1 MMEELQTARRT
12 IRSIAVL
19 VLGWAL
25 VVVGVIGL
33 VLPVIPGGLLIAFG
47 LLMLSTEHLWL
58 RRALANLRARFPFLK
73 RTLSWLRCGRE
84 NCAARVSNQ

>member
-1 MMEELQTARRT
+1 MEELQTAKRT
-12 IRSIAVL
+12 LRSIAVL

-47 LLMLSTEHLWL
+47 LLMLSTQHLWL
-58 RRALANLRARFPFLK
+58 GPALANLRGRLPFFK

-84 NCAARVSNQ
+84 NCVARVSDQ